1 MFYDHQMTSKR
12 FRSGTHPGL
21 DPKRHC
27 SHERE
32 LIRFK
37 PICDGANLMKR
48 MIHEVCSLVHLLD
61 INRGFG
67 LILTRSARYTG
78 SVTGFRDTHLGQ
90 VAEPKGPK
98 DEPPFMQ
105 KT

>member
-21 DPKRHC
+21 DPKRHW

-37 PICDGANLMKR
+37 PIYDGANLMNKI
-48 MIHEVCSLVHLLD
+48 IHEVCSLVNLLD

-67 LILTRSARYTG
+67 LIFTRSARC
-78 SVTGFRDTHLGQ
+78 FRDTRVGQ